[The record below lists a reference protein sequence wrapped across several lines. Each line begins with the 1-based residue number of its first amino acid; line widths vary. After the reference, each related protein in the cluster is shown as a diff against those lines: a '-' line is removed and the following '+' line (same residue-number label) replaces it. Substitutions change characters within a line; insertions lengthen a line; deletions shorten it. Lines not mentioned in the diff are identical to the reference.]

1 MVPRLVYF
9 YLVPTDFVSGDY
21 NSVYDWNSFAHFF
34 QKILTF
40 EMF

>member
-1 MVPRLVYF
+1 MVPRLVSF
-9 YLVPTDFVSGDY
+9 YLVPTAFASGGY
-21 NSVYDWNSFAHFF
+21 NGVYDWNSFAHFF